1 MKILEAS
8 FFKEKNIV
16 NGWKFE
22 LFIDKKKYEVTNQI
36 KKYIKNNILEIE
48 KGFNIKNL
56 VLNKKVNHKICYLR
70 INNKYSNLWKPIT
83 IKENTP
89 FKLNLG
95 EIKERKKI
103 EIVYF
108 LNADLSNSFLKL
120 FKDQLNDLIKS
131 GIIKYQNTNLYLSI
145 ICSDETKKAQI
156 LYLIEK
162 LKIKNICKCEILFS
176 KNKNKEYEGINK
188 VWKLSKINKEEK
200 FIIYFHGKGISYIQN
215 NFFYIRQPLE
225 KLIFN
230 LLIMKWQQNIE
241 LISRFKSIDKIG
253 ILSGGNGW
261 LWFNFWIAKSTYI
274 SQLEKPKKR
283 NRACYYEDWLG
294 RFLIADGNDK
304 EEKYTNEYS
313 ETFLDTSHRTMS
325 ILFSVN
331 KKKFNLGTTCKVEKG
346 GFVGLGFT
354 KITYRLWYW
363 FYVLLNKIS
372 FNKNNEDRFQ
382 FF

>member
-156 LYLIEK
+156 SYLIEK